1 MLPILTPQEMTEIV
15 MGLKPEPP
23 DWQIEGRDWPFR
35 EASRFVDTP
44 SGIWHVQ
51 RLGAGPPVLLVHGV
65 GAATHSWAPLVPM
78 LKGGYELIS
87 IDLPGHGFT
96 DLQHGPAPT
105 RESIARSLA
114 SLLETIN
121 IQPQFLIGH
130 SAGAAILIKML
141 SLRLISARALVSI
154 NGALFPFP
162 GMAGVLF
169 PVMAKGLYLNP
180 FTAHLFARSAAS
192 GRGIDNLIRQTGSA
206 LPPQTH
212 RHYSALL
219 RRSGH
224 VAGALRMMAN
234 WNLNDIQ
241 KDLKRLDLP
250 VLFITGEADKAV
262 RPEEAERASR
272 LSERFRIIRL
282 PGLGHLAHEE
292 APDQIV
298 RQIVPF
304 FEKATCTPSA
314 TG

>member
-1 MLPILTPQEMTEIV
+1 MLAILTPQEMTEIA
-15 MGLKPEPP
+15 MGLKPELP
-23 DWQIEGRDWPFR
+23 DWQIDGQDWPFR

-44 SGIWHVQ
+44 AGTWHVQ
-51 RLGAGPPVLLVHGV
+51 RLGAGPTVLLVHGV
-65 GAATHSWAPLVPM
+65 GAATHSWAPLVPL

-96 DLQHGPAPT
+96 DLRHGPAPT
-105 RESIARSLA
+105 RETIARSLA
-114 SLLETIN
+114 GLLETIDVR
-121 IQPQFLIGH
+121 PQFLMGH

-162 GMAGVLF
+162 GMAGLVF

-192 GRGIDNLIRQTGSA
+192 GRGIDNLIRQTGSTI
-206 LPPQTH
+206 PSQTH

-241 KDLKRLDLP
+241 TDLKRLALP
-250 VLFITGEADKAV
+250 ALFITGEADKAV
-262 RPEEAERASR
+262 RPDEAARAAR
-272 LSERFRIIRL
+272 LSDSFELRRL

-292 APDQIV
+292 APDQIAP
-298 RQIVPF
+298 QIVSF
-304 FEKATCTPSA
+304 FEKAMSTQTA
-314 TG
+314 TL